1 MDNDLDIHFKAY
13 QASGVKE
20 QVDYQKF
27 YLYSIVTY
35 SAAIEGST
43 VTEIENRL
51 LFDEGIATKSR
62 SMTKQMMNVD
72 LKDAY
77 LHAFSSA
84 FDK

>member
-1 MDNDLDIHFKAY
+1 MDKDLDIHLKTY
-13 QASGVKE
+13 QASDVE
-20 QVDYQKF
+20 DQVDHQKI
-27 YLYSIVTY
+27 YLYSIVTH
-35 SAAIEGST
+35 STTIEGSI

-72 LKDAY
+72 LKDPY
-77 LHAFSSA
+77 LHAFNSA